1 MQDGC
6 IWAAIAQNVK
16 RFINLRNCFMYN
28 VYIYFPFMYLICRI
42 CVHHVVVDGG
52 PRGVGGAH
60 VPGLRSL
67 GRPLGALV
75 GGL

>member
-1 MQDGC
+1 
-6 IWAAIAQNVK
+6 
-16 RFINLRNCFMYN
+16 
-28 VYIYFPFMYLICRI
+28 MYLICRI

-52 PRGVGGAH
+52 PRGVGGPH